1 MNKHEAIRFISQMY
15 TDIVVNFDFDK
26 LPDYFHNDYY
36 QVTDGKKINIEEF
49 KKHLTTLKATVDKI
63 IVSPF
68 YDALYDEELQTLTLR
83 YTVDVTK
90 KSGTRGLI
98 ELIAIFEIQNRKIV
112 RCNELSHALHNV
124 KEFKELASISSPVV

>member
-26 LPDYFHNDYY
+26 LPNYFHNDYY

-98 ELIAIFEIQNRKIV
+98 ELIAIFEIKNRKIV

>member
-98 ELIAIFEIQNRKIV
+98 ELIAIFEIKNGKIV

>member
-26 LPDYFHNDYY
+26 LPNYFHNDYY

>member
-26 LPDYFHNDYY
+26 LPEYFHNDYY

-98 ELIAIFEIQNRKIV
+98 ELIAIFEIKNGKIV
-112 RCNELSHALHNV
+112 RCNEISHALHNV
-124 KEFKELASISSPVV
+124 EEFKELASISSPVV